1 MAKMEIDNIYYNTN
15 NKILCLNDF
24 IKRQE
29 YIESYMKT
37 CKFRRTNHLKLQK
50 KVLKLQEI
58 LKKKFI
64 KDLDP
69 IIFLH

>member
-1 MAKMEIDNIYYNTN
+1 MVKMEIDNIYNNNN

-37 CKFRRTNHLKLQK
+37 CKFRRINHLKLQK

-58 LKKKFI
+58 LEKKFI